1 MAGLKQP
8 DSFLDKPGPI
18 TVPWKTWVAQ
28 FENYLVASGGTNYP
42 VARKKALLLHC
53 LGKEAQR
60 VFQNLPDHDNPP
72 AGASEYDKALLV
84 LEKHFGPKINVV
96 AERYKFRQ
104 RAQRP
109 GETAQDYVAA
119 LRELAVT
126 CNFGAM
132 RDEMIRDQLVKKT
145 TSDKIREKLF
155 MEENLTLA
163 RAIQVATRI
172 EEAMEGAKAV
182 TASASPTPTSDDN
195 NVSAVQK
202 NKYKKYKPANTSSMK
217 GATDS
222 TKPKRYCYRCG
233 SSAHKANYE
242 NCPALGKTCN
252 ACNRDNHF
260 FKVCTQRLINE
271 VCNSD
276 SCCNSDRESEVQILA
291 TESSVNERKRV
302 ECNVQVNKVIL
313 SMYVDS
319 LADRSILDLV
329 TFQQYFVDE
338 AIEPP
343 GPEDVL
349 SSYTKDRLPVV
360 GTYNAEVRFKSRTA
374 VVKFVIVKCGRCLL
388 GLDAIKDLDLCIAV
402 RTLTV
407 SELETDSE
415 FQTNRGTNPEY
426 QLPESVPFPEGPW
439 EKLGL
444 VIVGPFVKAPLN
456 TKFAISL
463 IDYHSKWPEVG
474 FVEKVTSQS
483 VITFLTSVFSREGF
497 PLEIVTD
504 HGPQFISKEF
514 EGFLEERKITHCLSS
529 VYYPQANGAVERW
542 NSVLKNAVQ
551 NAVVKKE
558 SIKEN
563 VLQLIACYRATPHA
577 TTGEKPCKLLHGRDM
592 RTKLDIAGFQKKQ
605 KEVDLEKVRD
615 KVKHKQNMY
624 KQNADK
630 RRNVKEP
637 VLEPGDFVKLRKPQ
651 AVGKGDPQYTP
662 PIKIIQVVRPGTYML
677 ADGKIFNQSK
687 LSPVKVDQEQIEVQE
702 KETPVAKSTTAA
714 QNNSENPVIRKGARV
729 RKPSVWLKDYK

>member
-8 DSFLDKPGPI
+8 DSFLDKPGSI
-18 TVPWKTWVAQ
+18 TMPWKTWVAQ
-28 FENYLVASGGTNYP
+28 FENYLVASGGTNYA
-42 VARKKALLLHC
+42 VALKKALLLHC
-53 LGKEAQR
+53 LGKEGQR

-132 RDEMIRDQLVKKT
+132 RDEMIRDQLVEKT
-145 TSDKIREKLF
+145 TSDKIRENLF

-172 EEAMEGAKAV
+172 EEAMKGAKAV

-260 FKVCTQRLINE
+260 AKVCTQRLINE

-276 SCCNSDRESEVQILA
+276 SCCNSDSKSEVQILA
-291 TESSVNERKRV
+291 TESSVKERKRV
-302 ECNVQVNKVIL
+302 ECNVQVNKVNL

-338 AIEPP
+338 AIETP

-374 VVKFVIVKCGRCLL
+374 VVKFVIVKRGRCLL
-388 GLDAIKDLDLCIAV
+388 GLDAIKDLDLCIAG

-444 VIVGPFVKAPLN
+444 DIVG
-456 TKFAISL
+456 
-463 IDYHSKWPEVG
+463 
-474 FVEKVTSQS
+474 
-483 VITFLTSVFSREGF
+483 
-497 PLEIVTD
+497 
-504 HGPQFISKEF
+504 
-514 EGFLEERKITHCLSS
+514 
-529 VYYPQANGAVERW
+529 
-542 NSVLKNAVQ
+542 
-551 NAVVKKE
+551 
-558 SIKEN
+558 
-563 VLQLIACYRATPHA
+563 
-577 TTGEKPCKLLHGRDM
+577 
-592 RTKLDIAGFQKKQ
+592 QKKQ

-615 KVKHKQNMY
+615 KVKH

-702 KETPVAKSTTAA
+702 KETPVEKSTTAA